1 MNIFDI
7 KESKI
12 RSYLKFLNDHGA
24 TSKMKA
30 IKIDDVERAMRMDD
44 TLFDEITRYVVSSG
58 FASRTAPKSI
68 YITKQGV
75 TKLKG

>member
-12 RSYLKFLNDHGA
+12 RSFLKFLNDHGA
-24 TSKMKA
+24 TSKLKA
-30 IKIDDVERAMRMDD
+30 VKIEDVERALRMDD

-58 FASRTAPKSI
+58 FAQRTAPKSI
-68 YITKQGV
+68 YLTKQGV
-75 TKLKG
+75 NKVRG

>member
-1 MNIFDI
+1 MNILDLR
-7 KESKI
+7 ESKI
-12 RSYLKFLNDHGA
+12 KSFLKFLNDHGA
-24 TSKMKA
+24 TSKARA
-30 IKIDDVERAMRMDD
+30 IKIEDVERHMRMDD

-75 TKLKG
+75 DKIRG